1 MSKNIQINTDKN
13 GIEAEKLSSEE
24 NTIIKKDPK
33 KSKTFENEEIK
44 NSNFAK
50 EISLDN
56 YNFEKN
62 PKLSNSQRILEKSK
76 NKYKKLN
83 SDKIQGYNSLKNSN
97 LKFNCK
103 SELERFNKIKKK
115 LSEKNNNMNKRV
127 KIFVPASEYLDLL
140 EEIDAE
146 EDDQIN
152 NDTKNKDINNNS
164 EEEKLSNFFVNKM
177 FNDNKLKKDN
187 YLENMNPEN
196 KSDEVSSLPDLYY
209 QFENYSY
216 KKNINKKGNKLSL
229 MEKRQLKYLKDFDE
243 FYNIFI
249 NEVLFKYGNYKENI
263 NEYKKSILILKKNYL
278 YVFELCAFNKQEN
291 NTEFLVFK
299 DILNNLTKKY
309 SIIKLL
315 LNSDS
320 SFPLLCLNFNLLT
333 CILLIN
339 KNKNIKEFQI
349 KILGTNKTFSFILN
363 EEKEFNKYI
372 YLIRDMINNSEGF
385 KKNKLGLSL
394 RNNIFYKNIY
404 ITPLDFESTAKTG
417 DILLFKSLDTFA
429 DLQRLYTCDNYDH
442 VAIILK
448 ENNKIKIFEST
459 SMGKC
464 SPLSWIHFKMLFF
477 NLVYDKI
484 AYRELIIENKNEE
497 KIIEEKCKNFFKE
510 IEGKKYYLSISK
522 FLCCQK
528 PDKYEYEKKFE
539 ESKGFCC
546 SALVAA
552 LYIKI
557 GIAKLIKSVH
567 SIKPGDFEQRK
578 NKIYFEKGYFLG
590 VEKILEFSE

>member
-50 EISLDN
+50 EISSDN

-83 SDKIQGYNSLKNSN
+83 SDKIQGYNSLKNNN

-249 NEVLFKYGNYKENI
+249 NEVLFKYRNYKENI

-567 SIKPGDFEQRK
+567 SIKPGDFEQRR

-590 VEKILEFSE
+590 AEKILEFSE

>member
-50 EISLDN
+50 EISSDN

-83 SDKIQGYNSLKNSN
+83 SDKIQGYNSLKNNN

-229 MEKRQLKYLKDFDE
+229 MEKRQLKYLKDFEE

-263 NEYKKSILILKKNYL
+263 NEYKKSILILKENYL

-394 RNNIFYKNIY
+394 RNNI
-404 ITPLDFESTAKTG
+404 
-417 DILLFKSLDTFA
+417 LFKSLDTFA

-567 SIKPGDFEQRK
+567 SIKPGDFEQRR

-590 VEKILEFSE
+590 AEKILEFSE